1 MRFHDQIQLSIK
13 TNRVLPSGRTAAI
26 LTFGTFQT
34 RFASAAHGSRLIA
47 CVFLPFALGYYL
59 AYLFR
64 TINGLISG
72 RLSADAGLGSADL
85 GLITSVYFLVLAAAQ
100 IPIGVLLDRYG
111 PRRVQSALLLV
122 AAAGAGLFAT
132 STDFISLLV
141 GRAMIGLGV
150 AASLT
155 AGLKAIVL
163 WFPRE
168 RVALLSGYM
177 IMLGSLGAVTATA
190 PAEQLLAWISW
201 QQLFV
206 LLAAATAATA
216 VLIYFLVPDR
226 AISLSTTSNPGTLK
240 DVFQDRR
247 FWRIA
252 PLSATCVGSA
262 WSLQALWAAPWLT
275 DVEGLDRASL
285 VRQLFIMSI
294 VLCGAALLFGTTL
307 HRIRRRGVTT
317 EAVLVAT
324 AVLFIAAE
332 LALILRAPLPSIMPW
347 SAVAIVGAAT
357 VISFAVIAD
366 YFPPEL
372 VGRAN
377 GALNV
382 LHFGWAFLAQYATGL
397 IVAQWSAEHGHASVL
412 AYQVAFGL
420 NVAVQIAAFVWFA
433 LPWLRFLTSWIRT
446 FAFGP
451 VCDSDALEPVD
462 MHEQAIRPIP
472 AEDDAEW

>member
-1 MRFHDQIQLSIK
+1 M
-13 TNRVLPSGRTAAI
+13 
-26 LTFGTFQT
+26 
-34 RFASAAHGSRLIA
+34 RLIA
-47 CVFLPFALGYYL
+47 CIFLPFALGYYL

-72 RLSADAGLGSADL
+72 RLSADVGLSTADL
-85 GLITSVYFLVLAAAQ
+85 GLLTSVYFLVFAAAQ

-111 PRRVQSALLLV
+111 PRRVQSVLLLV

-132 STDFISLLV
+132 STDFMSLLV

-168 RVALLSGYM
+168 RVALLNGYM

-190 PAEQLLAWISW
+190 PIEQLLAWISW

-206 LLAAATAATA
+206 LLAAATGATA

-226 AISLSTTSNPGTLK
+226 VISLSTRPSHGTLK

-262 WSLQALWAAPWLT
+262 WSLQGLWASPWLK

-285 VRQLFIMSI
+285 VEQLFIMSI
-294 VLCGAALLFGTTL
+294 VLSGGALLFGTTL
-307 HRIRRRGVTT
+307 HRIRQRGVTT

-332 LALILRAPLPSIMPW
+332 VALILRAPLPSIVPW

-357 VISFAVIAD
+357 VVSFAIIAD

-397 IVAQWSAEHGHASVL
+397 IVAQWSTGHGYTPVL
-412 AYQVAFGL
+412 AYQVAFGF
-420 NVAVQIAAFVWFA
+420 NVALQIAAFVWFA
-433 LPWLRFLTSWIRT
+433 LPWLRYLIRWIGSFPL
-446 FAFGP
+446 FA
-451 VCDSDALEPVD
+451 VSASDAI
-462 MHEQAIRPIP
+462 EQANVHEEPIQP
-472 AEDDAEW
+472 MLTEDDAEW

>member
-1 MRFHDQIQLSIK
+1 M
-13 TNRVLPSGRTAAI
+13 
-26 LTFGTFQT
+26 
-34 RFASAAHGSRLIA
+34 RLIA
-47 CVFLPFALGYYL
+47 CVFLPFSLGYYL

-72 RLSADAGLGSADL
+72 HLRADAGLGTADL
-85 GLITSVYFLVLAAAQ
+85 GLLTSVYFLVFAAAQ
-100 IPIGVLLDRYG
+100 IPIGILLDRYG
-111 PRRVQSALLLV
+111 PRRVQSVLLLV

-132 STDFISLLV
+132 STDFMSLLV

-168 RVALLSGYM
+168 RVTLLNGYM

-206 LLAAATAATA
+206 LLAAATGATA

-226 AISLSTTSNPGTLK
+226 AISLSTPPSHGTLK
-240 DVFQDRR
+240 DVFLDRR

-262 WSLQALWAAPWLT
+262 WSLQGLWASPWLT
-275 DVEGLDRASL
+275 DVEGLDRAAL
-285 VRQLFIMSI
+285 VGQLFLMSI
-294 VLCGAALLFGTTL
+294 VLSGGAWLFGTTL
-307 HRIRRRGVTT
+307 HRIRRKGVGT
-317 EAVLVAT
+317 EVVLVAA

-332 LALILRAPLPSIMPW
+332 LALILRAPLPSVLPW
-347 SAVAIVGAAT
+347 SAVAIFGAAT
-357 VISFAVIAD
+357 VVSFAVIAE

-397 IVAQWSAEHGHASVL
+397 IIGQWSTQDGHASVL
-412 AYQVAFGL
+412 AYQVAFGF
-420 NVAVQIAAFVWFA
+420 NAIVQITAFVWFA
-433 LPWLRFLTSWIRT
+433 LPWLRTFIWRIRSS
-446 FAFGP
+446 ASKS
-451 VCDSDALEPVD
+451 VCASDALEPVN
-462 MHEQAIRPIP
+462 MHEEAIRPMST
-472 AEDDAEW
+472 EDNAEW